1 MVMLNKWSLCIWV
14 DRNLPLAVPSLD
26 PNNTIECSCDPPS
39 QPPIPHNCAQLQR
52 QSRDYEVS
60 CKLWWADWMNL
71 KLTYLNQANT
81 RKKHSSTWYLYLSW
95 MSNCTDSRRVMAV
108 IQSVM
113 NKIMWGWALQGAAVL
128 QTEWHVTVLGVAAAP
143 AMGWSCSAQYRPPGD
158 GLQTGDRTHAHNH

>member
-60 CKLWWADWMNL
+60 CKLWWAD
-71 KLTYLNQANT
+71 
-81 RKKHSSTWYLYLSW
+81 
-95 MSNCTDSRRVMAV
+95 
-108 IQSVM
+108 
-113 NKIMWGWALQGAAVL
+113 
-128 QTEWHVTVLGVAAAP
+128 
-143 AMGWSCSAQYRPPGD
+143 
-158 GLQTGDRTHAHNH
+158 